1 MLPIQQNVRYP
12 ADSLHFPIHDRRG
25 DALGNTD
32 LNSFNLKNPSNFKD
46 SIEYDPKTN
55 LYFVLEKIGNK
66 YYRTPTAYTPEE
78 YMRLYS
84 KQAQENY
91 FRQRADMVSDL
102 NRRLQQPKLN
112 INSGLFNRLFGNGKI
127 DIRPQGNVDIM
138 AGYQGQNVQNPT
150 LPEAARKTGG
160 LDFNMDAN
168 VNVVGNIGSKLK
180 MPISYNTQASF
191 DWMNQLKLEYTGSG
205 R

>member
-1 MLPIQQNVRYP
+1 MRRILLILQNTCPSARQ
-12 ADSLHFPIHDRRG
+12 LFIFPSTTGAEIN
-25 DALGNTD
+25 LSNFD

-84 KQAQENY
+84 KQAEDNY
-91 FRQRADMVSDL
+91 FRQRADMISDL

-112 INSGLFNRLFGNGKI
+112 INNSLFNRL
-127 DIRPQGNVDIM
+127 IR
-138 AGYQGQNVQNPT
+138 
-150 LPEAARKTGG
+150 K
-160 LDFNMDAN
+160 
-168 VNVVGNIGSKLK
+168 
-180 MPISYNTQASF
+180 
-191 DWMNQLKLEYTGSG
+191 W
-205 R
+205 